1 MQFYVKISSDKAKK
15 YNPRKPV
22 TTEMVVIGLNGRIYI
37 IPVTKIQHSYNIQ
50 RPSGQRIRGNDG
62 VVI

>member
-1 MQFYVKISSDKAKK
+1 MSKFPLTKLK
-15 YNPRKPV
+15 NTTPGNPV